1 MLAYI
6 IRRLLIAVPVLLG
19 VTIINFIV
27 INLAPG
33 SPVEMMIDPNTPP
46 ADIEAKKDALGLNDP
61 LYLQYIHWLVDV
73 FKGNFGFSLTT
84 YQPVAQMIGERIGPT
99 VTLMGLS
106 FIVGLAIAVPLGII
120 SATRQNSKLDYL
132 ATGGSFLGISIPNF
146 FLALGL
152 IYVFSL
158 ELKLL
163 PSGGMIT
170 LGGDGGFVDR
180 LKHLILP
187 VLVLGTG
194 IAGKKIRYV
203 RSSVIDILGQDY
215 LRTARAK
222 GVREFMV
229 VNKHALRN
237 ALIPIV
243 TVIGLE
249 VPILLGGA
257 VVTEQIFSWPG
268 IGQLTMGSIMN
279 RDYPTLMALNLLAA
293 FMVLAANLLTDIIY
307 SVADPRIKYK

>member
-46 ADIEAKKDALGLNDP
+46 ADIEAKKEALGLNDP

-106 FIVGLAIAVPLGII
+106 LIVGLAIAVPLGII

>member
-106 FIVGLAIAVPLGII
+106 LIVGLAIAVPLGII